1 MCDVM
6 LMVDS
11 ERTCTT
17 SGAAGDAWADANA
30 GVAGG
35 AESDVTASSEV
46 IRDNGQFRKY
56 KAVAPH
62 LCGL

>member
-1 MCDVM
+1 
-6 LMVDS
+6 MVDS
-11 ERTCTT
+11 KGTCTSAST
-17 SGAAGDAWADANA
+17 AGDAWADADA